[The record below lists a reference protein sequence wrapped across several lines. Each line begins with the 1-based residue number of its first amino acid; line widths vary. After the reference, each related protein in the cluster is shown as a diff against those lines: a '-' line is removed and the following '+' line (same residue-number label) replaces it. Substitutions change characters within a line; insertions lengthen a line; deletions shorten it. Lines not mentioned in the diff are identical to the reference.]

1 MSTDCPQVVSLSDIQ
16 KSSGKSSPPKSICQ
30 PFTLRLVLGV
40 PILKEESKIY
50 SDMENMFA
58 HYARSAE
65 FSAANTA
72 LKTDTE
78 LFWSHIQTGLNTL
91 VKLLEDA
98 VRETTSAKSADPFSV
113 VLLDFAWLNSQLGHH
128 LAHICSGTSHT
139 SLLAVNPPGKLAKM
153 LNAQTKVVCI
163 AIRPLMHPNTNR
175 MPLLRDFLRACASLS
190 GKSLPPDPAAPTN
203 TLVVTGSTEG
213 AIDAPPG
220 ALGSA
225 PQYVP
230 ILPKPPA
237 STMLVSP
244 HPGVDITA
252 SSSGYV
258 VAASAPSSNILAN
271 TVSHSYFFPLVVVTT
286 RGLVRLEE
294 KMQKLEIEGNKRW
307 HKLIGA
313 PRSSLP
319 RPQLPPKPVPRPAV
333 RHIPADD
340 WLTYRLDHSKL
351 YRCGGDISKE
361 LENHSLYI
369 HDVEDIWALYPR
381 HLTVASA
388 VKPAPP
394 EMGGGSTGGGLRRK
408 GGPMTPYS
416 KGRSSGA
423 HPPSSKQ
430 RRSHHVSPPPQ
441 SIDYFDEDE
450 EGEDD
455 YELEDDYPGG
465 PSYLSPSPPP
475 QTSSRH
481 NRYSASSS
489 RHRGGNGAYQ
499 RKLPPDPSYGSGNR
513 RRPRRSPRW

>member
-1 MSTDCPQVVSLSDIQ
+1 MSTNCPQVVSLSDKQ
-16 KSSGKSSPPKSICQ
+16 KSLGKSSPPKNICQ

-58 HYARSAE
+58 HHAQNDE
-65 FSAANTA
+65 FSASNPVVRTE
-72 LKTDTE
+72 TD
-78 LFWSHIQTGLNTL
+78 LFWSHIQTGLNTV

-98 VRETTSAKSADPFSV
+98 VRETTPAKSADPFSV

-128 LAHICSGTSHT
+128 LAHICSGTPHT
-139 SLLAVNPPGKLAKM
+139 SLVAVNPPGKLAKM
-153 LNAQTKVVCI
+153 LNSQAKVVCV

-175 MPLLRDFLRACASLS
+175 LPLLRDFLRTCASLA

-203 TLVVTGSTEG
+203 TLVITGGVEG

-220 ALGSA
+220 ALGST

-237 STMLVSP
+237 ATMLVSP

-271 TVSHSYFFPLVVVTT
+271 T
-286 RGLVRLEE
+286 
-294 KMQKLEIEGNKRW
+294 
-307 HKLIGA
+307 LIGA

-340 WLTYRLDHSKL
+340 WLTYRLDHNKL
-351 YRCGGDISKE
+351 YKCGGDISKE

-381 HLTVASA
+381 HLAVTSA
-388 VKPAPP
+388 VKPGPP
-394 EMGGGSTGGGLRRK
+394 EMGVGGSTGGGLRRK
-408 GGPMTPYS
+408 GGPMTPHS
-416 KGRSSGA
+416 KGRSSGS

-430 RRSHHVSPPPQ
+430 RRSHQVPPPPQ
-441 SIDYFDEDE
+441 SIDYFDEEDDFPEEGGMEDE

-465 PSYLSPSPPP
+465 PSYLSPSPP

-489 RHRGGNGAYQ
+489 SRHRGGSGAYQ
-499 RKLPPDPSYGSGNR
+499 RKLPPEPSTTYGSGSR
-513 RRPRRSPRW
+513 RRSRRSPRW

>member
-58 HYARSAE
+58 HYAQSAE
-65 FSAANTA
+65 FSAANAA
-72 LKTDTE
+72 LKTDTD

-98 VRETTSAKSADPFSV
+98 VRETTSTKSADPFSV

-139 SLLAVNPPGKLAKM
+139 SLVAVNPPGKLAKM
-153 LNAQTKVVCI
+153 LNAQTKVVCV

-175 MPLLRDFLRACASLS
+175 LPLLRDFLRACSSLA

-203 TLVVTGSTEG
+203 TLVVTGSAEG

-237 STMLVSP
+237 ATMLVSP

-271 TVSHSYFFPLVVVTT
+271 T
-286 RGLVRLEE
+286 
-294 KMQKLEIEGNKRW
+294 
-307 HKLIGA
+307 LIGA

-351 YRCGGDISKE
+351 YKCGGDISKE

-381 HLTVASA
+381 HLTVAST

-394 EMGGGSTGGGLRRK
+394 EMGGGSTGGLRRK
-408 GGPMTPYS
+408 GGPMTPYG

-423 HPPSSKQ
+423 HPPPSKQ
-430 RRSHHVSPPPQ
+430 RRSHHVPPPPQ

-499 RKLPPDPSYGSGNR
+499 RKLPPEPSTTYGSGNR